1 MTPLKIYLNK
11 TVSSNTKLVT
21 ESIANDLRLH
31 SLNTFLDALNE
42 GLADSDSACPESTA
56 NFESMVNSMFAAI
69 ARKLNETDSKGKLF
83 TIAISSTTD
92 PASNKLTWT
101 FDFHADLRRIS
112 NP

>member
-1 MTPLKIYLNK
+1 MSAIKLYLNK
-11 TVSSNTKLVT
+11 TAVASSKYTAVDL
-21 ESIANDLRLH
+21 SNDPRLH

-42 GLADSDSACPESTA
+42 GLENSDSACPESTV

-69 ARKLNETDSKGKLF
+69 SRKLKESDASGKLF
-83 TIAISSTTD
+83 SIDISSTTT

-101 FDFHADLRRIS
+101 FDFHADLRRVA